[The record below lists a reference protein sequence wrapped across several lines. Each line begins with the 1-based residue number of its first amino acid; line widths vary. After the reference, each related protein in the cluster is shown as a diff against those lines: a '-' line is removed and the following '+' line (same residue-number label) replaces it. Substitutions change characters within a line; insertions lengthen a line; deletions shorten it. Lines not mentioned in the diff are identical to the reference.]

1 MESPFTRILNFFLSR
16 NIKNI
21 YCLNCYSH
29 IPGNEKG
36 LIRIDNYFF
45 DSMIFFIS
53 VNTKI
58 TLKKVITFSASCILF
73 LAGTYEQAASSK
85 RQYFCYGFNS
95 SSNYFFFHISRKKV
109 RIQID
114 NSIFLTT
121 WLSYSSNSSGLVL
134 IDIWKLVYKNTI
146 PHGCQL
152 SNQVFFISLKY
163 YNSWTKLL
171 GRCYRVPSS
180 SEVVDTMEPNP
191 FWSRI

>member
-1 MESPFTRILNFFLSR
+1 MNRRQAPR
-16 NIKNI
+16 
-21 YCLNCYSH
+21 
-29 IPGNEKG
+29 
-36 LIRIDNYFF
+36 DNT
-45 DSMIFFIS
+45 SVTASTVQVIIF
-53 VNTKI
+53 
-58 TLKKVITFSASCILF
+58 C
-73 LAGTYEQAASSK
+73 
-85 RQYFCYGFNS
+85 
-95 SSNYFFFHISRKKV
+95 FHISRKKN

-134 IDIWKLVYKNTI
+134 IDTWKLVYKNTI

-191 FWSRI
+191 FWSRIQISYHFRIFLFFNIHFEIHLEIMKYLVKISEVF